1 MLASRHFLCEPGQ
14 PPADADR
21 TMPTPQR
28 PMATWRR
35 WMAALALHQPPRSRE
50 RHENSDVAAG
60 YSYLLQFVAHDM
72 VHMSP
77 MPKHVDDSIAAASD
91 LRERPLLL
99 ETLYGPPT
107 GDLPD
112 ASPRM
117 RLGPAKLGTALV
129 PDRDI
134 PRQLE
139 ANGVKGKPLLADVR
153 NDQHSNLS
161 QLTALFL
168 QLHNAI
174 LGLLPPGMPAA
185 TAFET
190 ARRAVVLLYRD
201 AVRRELL
208 PRILD
213 ARVDA
218 IYAQRAPVLEQAVDD
233 ARVTL
238 EFSAGAFRFGHAMI
252 RGHYELVGSG
262 GYIGN
267 IVLQTMANPHARMPL
282 GAEWLVRWSR
292 FFDLPGMA
300 PAQRSLCYVPTPPGH
315 TTGGHPPPLAGDV
328 HDTRGG
334 LTYRDATTAL
344 LFGLWTPH
352 ALSRRIRAR
361 EPQFDFLPR
370 PTAARAAIRT
380 WLADGPLFA
389 QAPDARAAI
398 AAAAPLPFYVLFEAW
413 WQGDGKRL
421 GPLGSIL
428 VAETICGALARTR
441 PAYETDDLAASL
453 AALDPA
459 LAPLAA
465 RAGMAGIITFVAEA
479 HGWQATSPA
488 FL

>member
-1 MLASRHFLCEPGQ
+1 MVVSRHFLCAPGQ

-21 TMPTPQR
+21 ATPTPQR

-35 WMAALALHQPPRSRE
+35 WMAALALHQPPTSRQ
-50 RHENSDVAAG
+50 RRENPEVAAG

-72 VHMSP
+72 VRMTP
-77 MPKHVDDSIAAASD
+77 MPTHVDDSIAAARD
-91 LRERPLLL
+91 VRERPLLL
-99 ETLYGPPT
+99 ETLYGPPL
-107 GDLPD
+107 GNLQD

-117 RLGPAKLGTALV
+117 LLGPARLGNDLV
-129 PDRDI
+129 ADRDI
-134 PRQLE
+134 PRQL
-139 ANGVKGKPLLADVR
+139 ALNGADGKPLLADER

-168 QLHNAI
+168 QLHNTI
-174 LGLLPPGMPAA
+174 LGLLPGGMPAA
-185 TAFET
+185 AAFET
-190 ARRAVVLLYRD
+190 AKRATVLLYRD
-201 AVRRELL
+201 IVRRELL
-208 PRILD
+208 PKILD
-213 ARVDA
+213 PRVDA
-218 IYAQRAPVLEQAVDD
+218 IYAQRAPVLEPQEPDP
-233 ARVTL
+233 RVTL

-267 IVLQTMANPHARMPL
+267 IVQQTMLLKSTSMPL

-292 FFDLPGMA
+292 FFDLPGKP
-300 PAQRSLCYVPTPPGH
+300 PAQRSLCYVPTPPAH
-315 TTGGHPPPLAGDV
+315 TTGGQPPPLTGDV

-344 LFGLWTPH
+344 LFGLWTPY
-352 ALSRRIRAR
+352 ALSRRIRGTA
-361 EPQFDFLPR
+361 PQFDFLPR
-370 PTAARAAIRT
+370 PAAAKAAIRT

-389 QAPDARAAI
+389 GAPDAQAAI

-413 WQGDGKRL
+413 WQGDGIRL
-421 GPLGSIL
+421 GPLGSVL
-428 VAETICGALARTR
+428 VAETICGALERTR
-441 PAYETDDLAASL
+441 PDYETGDLAASL

-465 RAGMAGIITFVAEA
+465 RSGMAGIITFVAEA
-479 HGWQATSPA
+479 NGWQATTPA

>member
-1 MLASRHFLCEPGQ
+1 MVASRHFLCASGH

-21 TMPTPQR
+21 ARPTLQR

-50 RHENSDVAAG
+50 RRENPDVAAG

-72 VHMSP
+72 VHMKP
-77 MPKHVDDSIAAASD
+77 MPMHVDDSTAAARD
-91 LRERPLLL
+91 IRERPLLL
-99 ETLYGPPT
+99 ETLYGPPA
-107 GDLPD
+107 GDLQD

-117 RLGPAKLGTALV
+117 RLGPARLGNAPV

-139 ANGVKGKPLLADVR
+139 ADGAKGKPLLADVR

-174 LGLLPPGMPAA
+174 VDLLPAGMPAA
-185 TAFET
+185 AAFET
-190 ARRAVVLLYRD
+190 AKRATVLLYRD
-201 AVRRELL
+201 TVRRELL

-218 IYAQRAPVLEQAVDD
+218 IYAQRTAVLEPDEED
-233 ARVTL
+233 PRVTL

-267 IVLQTMANPHARMPL
+267 IVQQTMMLKSARMPL

-292 FFDLPGMA
+292 FFDVPGKP
-300 PAQRSLCYVPTPPGH
+300 PAQRSLCYVPTPPAH
-315 TTGGHPPPLAGDV
+315 TTGGQPPPLTGDV

-344 LFGLWTPH
+344 LFGLWTPY
-352 ALSRRIRAR
+352 ALSRRIRTR

-370 PTAARAAIRT
+370 PAAAKAAIRA
-380 WLADGPLFA
+380 WLAEGPLFA
-389 QAPDARAAI
+389 SAPDAQAAI

-413 WQGDGKRL
+413 WQGNGTRL

-428 VAETICGALARTR
+428 VAETICGALERTR
-441 PAYETDDLAASL
+441 PAYETGDLAASL

-465 RAGMAGIITFVAEA
+465 RAGMAGIITFVADA
-479 HGWQATSPA
+479 NGWQATAPA